1 MTLRPDRT
9 FDRFTLTRGSRE
21 ALELAKAMAA
31 GSARAP
37 RLLLLYGAPG
47 VGKTHLLQAILHQA
61 RVRQPRASFT
71 HTNAAELVLELMSAL
86 RGDSLADPRPRCE
99 RANVV
104 AVDDLHVL
112 ARTPLTQREVARLFE
127 TSLRCGAR
135 VICVAGRSPAE
146 LPTLFD
152 ALQRLPTARL
162 VEVRQPRPA
171 ELRKILAAAAR
182 SEGVRV
188 ERHLL
193 ARMATDCGR
202 DVRRAT
208 GALARYRLGMQSPS

>member
-61 RVRQPRASFT
+61 RVRQPRGSFT

-86 RGDSLADPRPRCE
+86 RGDSL
-99 RANVV
+99 
-104 AVDDLHVL
+104 
-112 ARTPLTQREVARLFE
+112 
-127 TSLRCGAR
+127 
-135 VICVAGRSPAE
+135 
-146 LPTLFD
+146 
-152 ALQRLPTARL
+152 
-162 VEVRQPRPA
+162 
-171 ELRKILAAAAR
+171 
-182 SEGVRV
+182 
-188 ERHLL
+188 
-193 ARMATDCGR
+193 DCGR

-208 GALARYRLGMQSPS
+208 GALARYRLGMQSSS